1 MMDGV
6 EYYYEIVGSGPPLL
20 LLHGFTGDYRT
31 WLPFVKYWKES
42 YQLIMIDILG
52 HGKSDSPSDQNRYDI
67 KSVAADLAFFL
78 EQLNIEKAHVLG
90 YSMGGRLALT
100 FSILYPEKVASLIL
114 ESSSP
119 GLQLAEEKKARI
131 QQDEKL
137 ANMILDQG
145 LEEFVHYWEDIPLFS
160 SQKLL
165 EAKVQEQIRIHR
177 LEQNPIGLANSLK
190 GMGTGKQ
197 PSWWPELSDIKKPL
211 LLLCGELDTKFC
223 QLNGNMKDYAPH
235 AQLHMFLE
243 AGHAIHV
250 EKPDY
255 FGTIVKKFIDN
266 VERGVNQN
274 VDCLDK

>member
-1 MMDGV
+1 MTDGV
-6 EYYYEIVGSGPPLL
+6 EYYYEIGGSGPPLL
-20 LLHGFTGDYRT
+20 LLHGFTGDHRT
-31 WLPFVKYWKES
+31 WLPLVKHWKES
-42 YQLIMIDILG
+42 YQLIMVDILG
-52 HGKSDSPSDQNRYDI
+52 HGKSNSPSNPNRYNI
-67 KSVAADLAFFL
+67 KSVASDLAFFL
-78 EQLNIEKAHVLG
+78 GKLNIEKAHVLG

-100 FSILYPEKVASLIL
+100 FAILYPEKVTSLIL

-119 GLQLAEEKKARI
+119 GLEFAEEKKARVE
-131 QQDEKL
+131 QDEKL

-145 LEEFVHYWEDIPLFS
+145 LEKFVHYWEDIPLFS
-160 SQKLL
+160 SQKQL
-165 EAKVQEQIRIHR
+165 EVKVQEQMRNQR

-197 PSWWPELSDIKKPL
+197 PSWWQELSNLKRPL

-223 QLNGNMKDYAPH
+223 QLNGKMKDYAPH
-235 AQLHMFLE
+235 AQLYMFLE

-250 EKPDY
+250 EKPNY

-266 VERGVNQN
+266 VERGVIKD